1 MSNNNLRGGKTLT
14 GEDTL
19 EVDEL
24 NIVGDGIGVNGNFGT
39 AGQILKKSNADNSL
53 VWDSEQSFTATLPI
67 VLLNGQI
74 SFATGNAQTNT
85 IRIQPTNNKQI
96 FYIGDTIILQE
107 NNGLVQCLDIN
118 TNQANVFNSGSFK
131 VFEGTSTLKLNI
143 SKTGFIP
150 THHTYTIGSTSFP
163 MNNIHSQGLTIYDQN
178 QTAKLTINKN
188 GITPV
193 PSDYFIGTNAKP
205 IGEIINTSQN
215 VKSTLYVG
223 DLNEDFIIHSKDNIN
238 GGNQA
243 GVSNFKHMTLTS
255 SISAQNF
262 ISSNG
267 NVITTHGGN
276 LTTYAGDIDLV
287 RVVGGSTTH
296 GDILN
301 FLNLTGGIDYSS
313 SGSVIT
319 KIRKATTRLTD
330 GEIIA
335 LFAFNDAGLT
345 GNFKISLN
353 AGINRITGD
362 GDTTITG
369 MDNIIST
376 LITTA
381 GLNINGNITGN
392 NSTNITQINQIT
404 LKSGG
409 AGFIDTNGGDLSMSD
424 GDIIG
429 AGTIDCDDIVIDSDG
444 GGTGINMNNKTIT
457 NIDGI
462 GFVNDGDG
470 IDMNGRAIIDI
481 GGLSLK
487 SGGSGIDMNGT
498 NITEGGTITCAT
510 LNNTNAITNIT
521 IPGTIT
527 GTKIFSG
534 SSISL
539 TGTNFVIGASNQTSN
554 QFSTYGYIQQLYTT
568 STPTTRYDYN
578 FGLRREVKSGF
589 PPYEDDNYASSG
601 IQGKAYDLN
610 LGDSNTRSYR
620 TIKILPNM
628 FIVNDDTSYYNLG
641 VYDTNSFPTTGLSA
655 IGGIKVHS
663 SAHEVW
669 CYIDIPE
676 GLQMKGIYMKVSNT
690 SGSSYYTQNI
700 KVFKKHLG
708 KYALNN
714 NRRTLLL
721 DQNIP
726 NSNFASP
733 MTFASSIFNGDL
745 VNEYDNCMA
754 IRVSLSNA
762 NYILSGGYVVCEP
775 IQDLQT
781 KITITFSGTLQSSF
795 GVSISQFISPHTSFG
810 SFNMTSTTIGNTHII
825 YVPYTYGNEDQIN
838 LNLTS
843 MGSHI
848 YEATYTN
855 ATTTDDA
862 TTAKTDWT
870 NANTGGTNIFKPLR
884 QEVGIVLTQSAAS
897 TFQFVM
903 TNTSISNITAPISVF
918 INGKPTGA
926 GTKLFNSG
934 NAHTFTSSDFNYQ
947 LNTAYNM
954 TMTNSDSSL
963 SGNVVVFSSLSGCSM
978 TSTNWNGNNSQA
990 PAITFTSN
998 SCSLSWYAES

>member
-1 MSNNNLRGGKTLT
+1 MSNNNQRGGKTIT

-19 EVDEL
+19 EIDEL
-24 NIVGDGIGVNGNFGT
+24 NIVGDGIGINGNFGQ
-39 AGQILKKSNADNSL
+39 AGQVLKKSDADNSL
-53 VWDSEQSFTATLPI
+53 VWDSEQSFTATLP
-67 VLLNGQI
+67 LLLINGQI

-85 IRIQPTNNKQI
+85 IRIQPLNDKQNFYVGTNIK
-96 FYIGDTIILQE
+96 LQE

-143 SKTGFIP
+143 SKTAFSPNSQI
-150 THHTYTIGSTSFP
+150 YEIGISSHPIYIT
-163 MNNIHSQGLTIYDQN
+163 HSQQLLIYDQN
-178 QTAKLTINKN
+178 QSLKLSINKL
-188 GITPV
+188 GITPETNN
-193 PSDYFIGTNAKP
+193 YFIGTSAKP
-205 IGEIINTSQN
+205 IHEIISTSQN
-215 VKSTLYVG
+215 IQSILYVG
-223 DLNEDFIIHSKDNIN
+223 DLNEDFIIFTKDNIS
-238 GGNQA
+238 GGNQ
-243 GVSNFKHMTLTS
+243 GGISNFKHMTLTS
-255 SISAQNF
+255 TVSAQNF

-276 LTTYAGDIDLV
+276 FTSYGGDLDLIRTINSQTTYGDVI
-287 RVVGGSTTH
+287 
-296 GDILN
+296 N
-301 FLNLTGGIDYSS
+301 FLNITGGSDYSS

-369 MDNIIST
+369 MDNI
-376 LITTA
+376 TTS
-381 GLNINGNITGN
+381 GLTTSGLALNGNLVGHNSVEMTGIE
-392 NSTNITQINQIT
+392 SIT
-404 LKSGG
+404 LKTGGSG
-409 AGFIDTNGGDLSMSD
+409 FFDTNGGDISMSD

-429 AGTIDCDDIVIDSDG
+429 AGSIDCDDIVLDSDG
-444 GGTGINMNNKTIT
+444 GGTGINMNNKTII

-470 IDMNGRAIIDI
+470 IDMNGRAIIDV

-498 NITEGGTITCAT
+498 NITDCGTITCAT

-521 IPGTIT
+521 IPSTIT
-527 GTKIFSG
+527 GTKIFTG

-539 TGTNFVIGASNQTSN
+539 TGTNFIIGASNQTSN

-620 TIKILPNM
+620 TIKLLPNM
-628 FIVNDDTSYYNLG
+628 FIVNDDQSYFNLG
-641 VYDTNSFPTTGLSA
+641 VYDINSFPTTGRSA
-655 IGGIKVHS
+655 IGGIKVHTS
-663 SAHEVW
+663 SHEVW
-669 CYIDIPE
+669 CYVDIPE
-676 GLQMKGIYMKVSNT
+676 GQQMKGIYLKVSNT
-690 SGSSYYTQNI
+690 SGTTYYSQNI

-733 MTFASSIFNGDL
+733 MTFASSIFAGDL

-754 IRVSLSNA
+754 IRIHLSSNS
-762 NYILSGGYVVCEP
+762 YILSGGYVVCEP
-775 IQDLQT
+775 IEDLRT
-781 KITITFSGTLQSSF
+781 KITITFSGSLQDSF

-810 SFNMTSTTIGNTHII
+810 SFNMTSTTIGNQHII

-862 TTAKTDWT
+862 TTAKADWT
-870 NANTGGTNIFKPLR
+870 NANTGGTVIFKPLR

-903 TNTSISNITAPISVF
+903 TNTSISNITTPISVF

-998 SCSLSWYAES
+998 TSSLSWYAES

>member
-1 MSNNNLRGGKTLT
+1 
-14 GEDTL
+14 
-19 EVDEL
+19 
-24 NIVGDGIGVNGNFGT
+24 
-39 AGQILKKSNADNSL
+39 
-53 VWDSEQSFTATLPI
+53 
-67 VLLNGQI
+67 
-74 SFATGNAQTNT
+74 
-85 IRIQPTNNKQI
+85 
-96 FYIGDTIILQE
+96 
-107 NNGLVQCLDIN
+107 
-118 TNQANVFNSGSFK
+118 
-131 VFEGTSTLKLNI
+131 
-143 SKTGFIP
+143 
-150 THHTYTIGSTSFP
+150 
-163 MNNIHSQGLTIYDQN
+163 
-178 QTAKLTINKN
+178 
-188 GITPV
+188 
-193 PSDYFIGTNAKP
+193 
-205 IGEIINTSQN
+205 
-215 VKSTLYVG
+215 
-223 DLNEDFIIHSKDNIN
+223 
-238 GGNQA
+238 
-243 GVSNFKHMTLTS
+243 MTLTS

-276 LTTYAGDIDLV
+276 LTTYGGDIDLI
-287 RVVGGSTTH
+287 RVVGGSTTY

-301 FLNLTGGIDYSS
+301 FLNITGIDYSS
-313 SGSVIT
+313 SGSVIS
-319 KIRKATTRLTD
+319 KIRKSTTRLTD

-335 LFAFNDAGLT
+335 LFVFNDDGTT

-362 GDTTITG
+362 GDTDITG
-369 MDNIIST
+369 IDNITTSGLETSGIT
-376 LITTA
+376 L
-381 GLNINGNITGN
+381 NGNLVGHNAVQMTGIQ
-392 NSTNITQINQIT
+392 SIT
-404 LKSGG
+404 LKTGGSG
-409 AGFIDTNGGDLSMSD
+409 FFDTNGGDLSMSD

-429 AGTIDCDDIVIDSDG
+429 AGSIDCDDIVLDSDG
-444 GGTGINMNNKTIT
+444 GGTGINMNNKTIIEL
-457 NIDGI
+457 NSLGI
-462 GFVNDGDG
+462 SDAGSG
-470 IDMNGRAIIDI
+470 IDMNEKAIIDI

-487 SGGSGIDMNGT
+487 SGGSGIDLNGT
-498 NITEGGTITCAT
+498 SITEGGTITCVT
-510 LNNTNAITNIT
+510 LNPTNPITNIT

-527 GTKIFSG
+527 GTKIFTG
-534 SSISL
+534 SSISM
-539 TGTNFVIGASNQTSN
+539 TGTNVILGSSNQASN

-568 STPTTRYDYN
+568 STATSRYDYN

-601 IQGKAYDLN
+601 IAGKSYDLN
-610 LGDSNTRSYR
+610 LGDTNTRSYR
-620 TIKILPNM
+620 TIKLLPNM
-628 FIVNDDTSYYNLG
+628 FIVNDDQSYFNLG
-641 VYDTNSFPTTGLSA
+641 VYDINSFPTTGRSA
-655 IGGIKVHS
+655 IGGIKVHTS
-663 SAHEVW
+663 SHEVW

-676 GLQMKGIYMKVSNT
+676 GQQMKGIYLKVSNT
-690 SGSSYYTQNI
+690 AGTTYYSQNI

-714 NRRTLLL
+714 NRRPLLL

-754 IRVSLSNA
+754 IRIHMSSNS
-762 NYILSGGYVVCEP
+762 YILSGGYVVCQPVE
-775 IQDLQT
+775 DLRT

-810 SFNMTSTTIGNTHII
+810 SFNMTSTTIGNQHII

-843 MGSHI
+843 MASHI

-855 ATTTDDA
+855 ATTTDDS
-862 TTAKTDWT
+862 TTSKADWT
-870 NANTGGTNIFKPLR
+870 NSNTGGTVIFKPLR
-884 QEVGIVLTQSAAS
+884 QEVGIVLTQSLAS

-903 TNTSISNITAPISVF
+903 TNTSISNITTPISVF

-947 LNTAYNM
+947 LNTSYNM

-963 SGNVVVFSSLSGCSM
+963 SGNVVVFSNLSGCSM

-998 SCSLSWYAES
+998 TCSLSWYAES